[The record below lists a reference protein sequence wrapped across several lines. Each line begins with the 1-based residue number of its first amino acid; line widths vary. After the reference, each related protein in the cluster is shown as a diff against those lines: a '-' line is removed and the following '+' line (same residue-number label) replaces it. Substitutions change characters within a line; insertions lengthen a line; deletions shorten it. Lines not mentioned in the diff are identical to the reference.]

1 MTKEKD
7 SEIVLKIKLDDN
19 NVPTKILWDAPDNE
33 VVGKE
38 ARSIMLSLW
47 DPEENNT
54 LRIDLWTKEMVVDD
68 MKKFIHQSIL
78 LMADTLHRSTGETEM
93 AQTMREFG
101 SYYAEKLQLISPKEQ
116 E

>member
-1 MTKEKD
+1 MEKD
-7 SEIVLKIKLDDN
+7 SEIVLKIKLDEN
-19 NVPTKILWDAPDNE
+19 NVPVKLSWDAEDNQ
-33 VVGKE
+33 VNGKE
-38 ARSIMLSLW
+38 ARALMLSLW
-47 DPEENNT
+47 DAEEDNT

-78 LMADTLHRSTGETEM
+78 LMADTLHRATGEVAM

-101 SYYAEKLQLISPKEQ
+101 GYYAEKMQLITPKE